1 MVSAFLPPLDAE
13 GQSMRER
20 AGERRRIRLLIVAAY
35 ASVRAGLHSLLA
47 DAADITIIG
56 EVLSGDD
63 LERLMY
69 GFSVLHCLPVG
80 MADAPSRG
88 TGTVMRPDTL
98 RRYAAEAGFREVEIR
113 PWLAYDGL
121 SGPTKW
127 LRLVREV

>member
-63 LERLMY
+63 LERLPPETRPDV
-69 GFSVLHCLPVG
+69 VLFDVNE
-80 MADAPSRG
+80 ADAARLPTFPANG
-88 TGTVMRPDTL
+88 DTGLVVLGDTP
-98 RRYAAEAGFREVEIR
+98 EDFREIAV
-113 PWLAYDGL
+113 A
-121 SGPTKW
+121 S
-127 LRLVREV
+127 